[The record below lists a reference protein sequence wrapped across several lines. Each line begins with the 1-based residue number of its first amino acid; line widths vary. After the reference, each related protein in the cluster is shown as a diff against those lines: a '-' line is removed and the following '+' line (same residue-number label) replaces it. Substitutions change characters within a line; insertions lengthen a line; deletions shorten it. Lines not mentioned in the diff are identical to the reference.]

1 MPGLSAEEMIELL
14 ASGKRRGSEET
25 IRKLLRQFFRFAGK
39 SDVYAVTQA
48 DVIRFARAKAQRRVL
63 LRQTLLYLER
73 LFRLAGREDMAQ
85 LCAELRRQVRQPAED
100 EVRRGYLRR
109 DELQR
114 LLSALWGMAER
125 GSAKERRVAALFLAM
140 VYTGCRASELLG
152 VSKQDVR
159 PGGVMVR
166 AKGGK
171 VLFKPVAEPR
181 LLQLLLSLPERG
193 GRLFPYSL
201 RTVEEWFKRLL
212 RRAGLPEDRVRLLR
226 VHDLRR
232 TVAILLYEQTSD
244 IVQVKEFLGHSD
256 VKVTQKYLGAG
267 IKEIEARRLHQAA
280 EAVAQALKVEEGGRA
295 GQPG

>member
-1 MPGLSAEEMIELL
+1 MSGLSAEEMIELL
-14 ASGKRRGSEET
+14 ASGKRRGSEAT

-39 SDVYAVTQA
+39 GDVGAVTQA
-48 DVIRFARAKAQRRVL
+48 DVIRFARAKAHRRVL
-63 LRQTLLYLER
+63 LQMTLLYLGR
-73 LFRLAGREDMAQ
+73 LFRLAGREDLAQ
-85 LCAELRRQVRQPAED
+85 LCAELRRQVRPPAED

-114 LLSALWGMAER
+114 LLSVLWGMAG
-125 GSAKERRVAALFLAM
+125 GSARDRRVAALFLAM
-140 VYTGCRASELLG
+140 IYTGCRASELLG
-152 VSKQDVR
+152 VSKADVR
-159 PGGVMVR
+159 PGGIMVR

-181 LLQLLLSLPERG
+181 LAQLLLSLPERG

-201 RTVEEWFKRLL
+201 RTVEAWFKRLL

-232 TVAILLYEQTSD
+232 TVAILLYEQTND

-256 VKVTQKYLGAG
+256 VKATQKYLGTG

-280 EAVAQALKVEEGGRA
+280 ETIAQALKVEEGG
-295 GQPG
+295 